1 MELRQLRYFVTVA
14 DHLSFTKAAE
24 YLFVAQPTL
33 SRSIANLEFELG
45 VKLLERKQH
54 KVNLTEPGKIFLEEA
69 RRIVGIS
76 DEAIQKIRQ
85 TGGNDGSLNIGFLPT
100 FFYKQN
106 LPSWISEFR
115 NAHNGIGLNMS
126 QYNSSVLY
134 DALKHNEIDVGFTIS
149 CDIIDINIFDLLTV
163 YRDKIALIM
172 RADNPLTASQE
183 SLFTDLAAEP
193 FVMLSE
199 RESFGFFN
207 MAVNICLSRGF
218 KPNIASAPTLLETVL
233 MLVNAGIGVTMLPGT
248 TALGSYPNL
257 KYISLDG
264 EDADIDM
271 VVAWRKDNQ
280 NPALPVFLE
289 HIRNVSN
296 DF

>member
-1 MELRQLRYFVTVA
+1 MRYFVTVA
-14 DHLSFTKAAE
+14 EHLSFTKAAE
-24 YLFVAQPTL
+24 YLFVAQPAL

-54 KVNLTEPGKIFLEEA
+54 KVNLTGPGKIFLEDA
-69 RRIVGIS
+69 KRIVGIS
-76 DEAIQKIRQ
+76 DEAIRKIRQ
-85 TGGNDGSLNIGFLPT
+85 AEGNDGSLNIGYLPT

-115 NAHNGIGLNMS
+115 NSHNGIGLNLS
-126 QYNSSVLY
+126 QYNSGVLY
-134 DALKHNEIDVGFTIS
+134 DALIHNEIDVGFTIS
-149 CDIIDINIFDLLTV
+149 CDVIDINIFDILTV

-172 RADNPLTASQE
+172 RADNPLAAPE
-183 SLFTDLAAEP
+183 ELRFADLAAEP

-207 MAVNICLSRGF
+207 RVVNICLSRGF

-233 MLVNAGIGVTMLPGT
+233 MLVNAGIGVTLLPGT
-248 TALGSYPNL
+248 TELGSYPNL
-257 KYISLDG
+257 KYISLAG

-271 VVAWRKDNQ
+271 VVAWKKDNQ
-280 NPALPVFLE
+280 NPALSVFLE
-289 HIRNVSN
+289 QMRKVSN
-296 DF
+296 DI